1 MTGEIETNTS
11 DYKGDN
17 GNVDSPGNISTDTI
31 EINKKKCIS
40 NLIRGTLLVHERG
53 GLNLFQSRD
62 LANAIDSFAD
72 KNNKKQLE
80 NINLLI
86 AVLEIGQSKGVFNIN
101 ESRALANI
109 LDILSDEEKLTQMDT
124 IMDTTNNNNE

>member
-11 DYKGDN
+11 DYNGGN
-17 GNVDSPGNISTDTI
+17 GNVDSPSNISTDTI

-40 NLIRGTLLVHERG
+40 NLINCSLLVHKRG

-72 KNNKKQLE
+72 KNNTNQLN

-86 AVLEIGQSKGVFNIN
+86 AVLEIGQSKGVFDIN

-124 IMDTTNNNNE
+124 IINTNNNNE

>member
-11 DYKGDN
+11 DFNGGN
-17 GNVDSPGNISTDTI
+17 GNVDSPGNTSNDMI

-40 NLIRGTLLVHERG
+40 NLISGSLLVHKRG

-72 KNNKKQLE
+72 KNNTNQLN

-86 AVLEIGQSKGVFNIN
+86 TVLEIGQSKGVFDIN

-124 IMDTTNNNNE
+124 IMNTNNNE

>member
-1 MTGEIETNTS
+1 MSGEIETHTS
-11 DYKGDN
+11 DYNSEDNGDN
-17 GNVDSPGNISTDTI
+17 TTNNII
-31 EINKKKCIS
+31 EINKKRCIS

-62 LANAIDSFAD
+62 LANAIDSFSD
-72 KNNKKQLE
+72 KNNEKQLE

-124 IMDTTNNNNE
+124 IMDTNNNE